1 MEEYA
6 LLIRGILALLLVPA
20 LAYLALRYGLKAVYP
35 GLGRG
40 RLRVLEKIPLDAKSG
55 SALLLVQA
63 GDELLLLG
71 MARGGVS
78 LIKELDPALA
88 LAEQERQPAGVSPAG
103 PVNFAGFLKQAGRGL
118 LTPLERGWRRSR

>member
-6 LLIRGILALLLVPA
+6 FLARVIPTLLLVPV
-20 LAYLALRYGLKAVYP
+20 LAYLALRYGLKAIYP
-35 GLGRG
+35 GLGRS

-71 MARGGVS
+71 LARGGVS
-78 LIKELDPALA
+78 LIKELEPELLTDK
-88 LAEQERQPAGVSPAG
+88 EGQPAGDTPAVPDG
-103 PVNFAGFLKQAGRGL
+103 FAGFLKQAGRSL
-118 LTPLERGWRRSR
+118 LKPLQQEWRRAR